1 MRPSPVPPALFH
13 LCLCVLLATLTGG
26 VRAQDRYVEFADA
39 LPAAVDRKTV
49 AVDRVVGTGATAVRG
64 QYVVVHYEGWV
75 HDPAAPDRKGLKF
88 DSTLDRGY
96 ALSVLVGINRML
108 TGLDRGILGMKV
120 GGKRTLMVPPSLGY
134 GSRLAYKTVPPDSTL
149 IFEVELLDV
158 VRQHNVD

>member
-1 MRPSPVPPALFH
+1 MTSALFR
-13 LCLCVLLATLTGG
+13 LCLCLLLAAMTAGA
-26 VRAQDRYVEFADA
+26 RAQDRYVEFADT

-49 AVDRVVGTGATAVRG
+49 AVDRVVGSGATAVRG

-75 HDPAAPDRKGLKF
+75 YDPAAPDRKGIKF
-88 DSTLDRGY
+88 DSTIDRGY

-149 IFEVELLDV
+149 IFDVELLDV
-158 VRQHNVD
+158 VLQQNSD

>member
-1 MRPSPVPPALFH
+1 MTSAPRRLLF
-13 LCLCVLLATLTGG
+13 CLLLVAMPFG
-26 VRAQDRYVEFADA
+26 VRAQDRYVEFADE
-39 LPAAVDRKTV
+39 LPPTVDRKTV

-75 HDPAAPDRKGLKF
+75 YDPAAPDRKGLKF
-88 DSTLDRGY
+88 DSTIDRGY

-149 IFEVELLDV
+149 IFDVELLDV
-158 VRQHNVD
+158 VRQQNVD